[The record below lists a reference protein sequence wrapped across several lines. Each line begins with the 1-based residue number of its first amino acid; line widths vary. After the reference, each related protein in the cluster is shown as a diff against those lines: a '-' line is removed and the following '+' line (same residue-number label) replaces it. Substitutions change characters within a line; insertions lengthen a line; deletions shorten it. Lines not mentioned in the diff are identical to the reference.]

1 MQPGYRK
8 KTKFISTSRNNTGFV
23 TMNNVVDQIKEMTSS
38 EEFYEIEPAI
48 VLKVYMDDQAADF
61 PTKTY
66 NNAKVPNYEMMG
78 AIRVRLLYSQNS
90 GEYLEELV
98 KHLSLH
104 IVQYP
109 VRGEIVNVAN
119 YNGKLYYSNPL
130 NRFGLVN
137 MNRGSSQLSDNTVMF
152 KYTKYNRSVA
162 PEQGDTVFQGRYG
175 QSLHFG
181 SDKNYVKPYIKL
193 SVGQGQVPAKEKV
206 QWDRYPHITGINLD
220 EASIHIMTNQHI
232 PLKTAAPSKV
242 KHFELGGYNRSAI
255 AMNADSIALNAKDE
269 VGDISMF
276 ANRFVNIAANTQINL
291 ETELGKIYLGD
302 VDTNNR
308 VVKSEELKLLLDNLL
323 TQLISFSK
331 AILPKRNQTEE
342 SKAAIDKIVIAL
354 NKIKEDDLGEIPSF
368 ASNRVFIANEL
379 DEEIKKSQ
387 EGIYSEK
394 DWPWQDFPVDTEF
407 EEITDVTDENYETET
422 RSSTTGVRG

>member
-1 MQPGYRK
+1 
-8 KTKFISTSRNNTGFV
+8 
-23 TMNNVVDQIKEMTSS
+23 
-38 EEFYEIEPAI
+38 
-48 VLKVYMDDQAADF
+48 
-61 PTKTY
+61 
-66 NNAKVPNYEMMG
+66 
-78 AIRVRLLYSQNS
+78 
-90 GEYLEELV
+90 
-98 KHLSLH
+98 
-104 IVQYP
+104 
-109 VRGEIVNVAN
+109 
-119 YNGKLYYSNPL
+119 
-130 NRFGLVN
+130 
-137 MNRGSSQLSDNTVMF
+137 
-152 KYTKYNRSVA
+152 
-162 PEQGDTVFQGRYG
+162 
-175 QSLHFG
+175 
-181 SDKNYVKPYIKL
+181 
-193 SVGQGQVPAKEKV
+193 
-206 QWDRYPHITGINLD
+206 
-220 EASIHIMTNQHI
+220 
-232 PLKTAAPSKV
+232 
-242 KHFELGGYNRSAI
+242 
-255 AMNADSIALNAKDE
+255 MNADSIALNAKDE